1 MQYDSAIK
9 CISPELSADIATLV
23 LGRKPDLK
31 QISESLPSDERL
43 VDFLAKMTGDEE
55 SILHIEFQTKYDSNM
70 PVRMLAYHARIVERY
85 GLPVYPVVVYLT
97 QTDRQIETTYSSHVG
112 GKHIF
117 TFNYDVIK
125 VWELKS
131 KTVFEDELAGLYAL
145 TPLMPDADLAECREK
160 LIWAVEHNLISASS
174 YMCMATFARL
184 KYSKEVVKNM
194 IEDKLLKQSPFY
206 EDLMEEG
213 RVEGRVEGMVEG
225 RGEGAE
231 KSIITVL
238 SARFGSVSARM
249 SKRIHS
255 LRERNSA
262 LLDELIKLAATVQDI
277 GEFER
282 KLDKM
287 R

>member
-1 MQYDSAIK
+1 
-9 CISPELSADIATLV
+9 
-23 LGRKPDLK
+23 
-31 QISESLPSDERL
+31 
-43 VDFLAKMTGDEE
+43 MTGDAE
-55 SILHIEFQTKYDSNM
+55 SIIHIEFQTKYDSNM
-70 PVRMLAYHARIVERY
+70 PMRMPAYHARIVERY

-97 QTDRQIETTYSSHVG
+97 QTDRPIETTYSSYIG

-125 VWELKS
+125 FWELKS
-131 KTVFEDELAGLYAL
+131 KTVFKDKLSGLYAL

-160 LIWAVEHNLISASS
+160 LIEAVEQNLISASS

-206 EDLMEEG
+206 EDLIEDVG
-213 RVEGRVEGMVEG
+213 GDRVE
-225 RGEGAE
+225 
-231 KSIITVL
+231 KSVITVL

-249 SKRIHS
+249 SERIHS

-262 LLDELIKLAATVQDI
+262 LLDDLIRIAATAKDI

-287 R
+287 G

>member
-55 SILHIEFQTKYDSNM
+55 SILHVEFQTKYDSNM

-97 QTDRQIETTYSSHVG
+97 QTDRPIETTYSSHVG

-131 KTVFEDELAGLYAL
+131 KTVFRDELSGLYTL

-194 IEDKLLKQSPFY
+194 IEDKLLQQSPLY
-206 EDLMEEG
+206 GDLIEEG
-213 RVEGRVEGMVEG
+213 MES
-225 RGEGAE
+225 
-231 KSIITVL
+231 SILTVL

-249 SKRIHS
+249 SKRIHN

-262 LLDELIKLAATVQDI
+262 LLGELIKLAATVKDI

-287 R
+287 G

>member
-31 QISESLPSDERL
+31 QISESLPSGERL

-55 SILHIEFQTKYDSNM
+55 SILHVEFQTKYDSNM

-97 QTDRQIETTYSSHVG
+97 QTDRPIETTYSSHVG

-131 KTVFEDELAGLYAL
+131 KAVFKDELAGLYAL
-145 TPLMPDADLAECREK
+145 TPLMPDADLSECREK

-206 EDLMEEG
+206 EDMME
-213 RVEGRVEGMVEG
+213 EG

-231 KSIITVL
+231 ETVITAL
-238 SARFGSVSARM
+238 TARFGSVSDQL
-249 SKRIHS
+249 SERIHS

-262 LLDELIKLAATVQDI
+262 LLNELIKLVVTAKDLSD
-277 GEFER
+277 FER
-282 KLDKM
+282 KLDKIG
-287 R
+287 

>member
-1 MQYDSAIK
+1 MQYDSSVK

-23 LGRKPDLK
+23 LGRKPDLE
-31 QISESLPSDERL
+31 QISESLPSDERR

-55 SILHIEFQTKYDSNM
+55 SILHIEFQTRYDPNM
-70 PVRMLAYHARIVERY
+70 PVRMLAYHARILDRY
-85 GLPVYPVVVYLT
+85 RLPVYPVVVYLT
-97 QTDRQIETTYSSHVG
+97 QTDRPIETTYSSYVG
-112 GKHIF
+112 DKHIL

-131 KTVFEDELAGLYAL
+131 KTVFKNELCGLYAL
-145 TPLMPDADLAECREK
+145 TPLMPDADLAECRAKMIE
-160 LIWAVEHNLISASS
+160 AVEHNLISASS

-206 EDLMEEG
+206 EDLIEDVG
-213 RVEGRVEGMVEG
+213 GDRV
-225 RGEGAE
+225 E

-249 SKRIHS
+249 SERIHS
-255 LRERNSA
+255 LRERNST
-262 LLDELIKLAATVQDI
+262 LLDELVRIAATVKDL

>member
-43 VDFLAKMTGDEE
+43 VDFLAKMTGDDE

-97 QTDRQIETTYSSHVG
+97 QTDRPIETTYSSYIG

-131 KTVFEDELAGLYAL
+131 KTVFRDELAGLYAL

-160 LIWAVEHNLISASS
+160 LIGAVEHNLISASS

-213 RVEGRVEGMVEG
+213 RVEGRVEGRDEN
-225 RGEGAE
+225 AE
-231 KSIITVL
+231 KSLITVL

-249 SKRIHS
+249 SERIHT

-262 LLDELIKLAATVQDI
+262 LLDELIKLAATVKDI

-287 R
+287 G

>member
-9 CISPELSADIATLV
+9 CISPELSADIAALV
-23 LGRKPDLK
+23 LGSKPDLK

-55 SILHIEFQTKYDSNM
+55 SILHVEFQTRYDPHM
-70 PVRMLAYHARIVERY
+70 PVRMLAYHARIVQRY

-97 QTDRQIETTYSSHVG
+97 QTDRPIETAYSSHVR

-131 KTVFEDELAGLYAL
+131 KAVFEDELAGLYAL

-160 LIWAVEHNLISASS
+160 LIWAVENNLISASS

-206 EDLMEEG
+206 EDLIEDVG
-213 RVEGRVEGMVEG
+213 GDRV
-225 RGEGAE
+225 E

-249 SKRIHS
+249 SERIHS

-262 LLDELIKLAATVQDI
+262 LLDELVRIAATAKDL
-277 GEFER
+277 GDFER

-287 R
+287 G

>member
-1 MQYDSAIK
+1 MQYDSSVK

-23 LGRKPDLK
+23 LGKKPDLK
-31 QISESLPSDERL
+31 QISESLPSDERR

-55 SILHIEFQTKYDSNM
+55 SLLHIEFQTRYDPNM
-70 PVRMLAYHARIVERY
+70 PVRMLAYHARILDRY
-85 GLPVYPVVVYLT
+85 RLPVYPVVVYLT
-97 QTDRQIETTYSSHVG
+97 QTDRSIETTYSSHVG
-112 GKHIF
+112 NKHIF

-125 VWELKS
+125 VWELRS
-131 KTVFEDELAGLYAL
+131 KAVFEHELCGLYTL
-145 TPLMPDADLAECREK
+145 TPLMPDADLAECIEK
-160 LIWAVEHNLISASS
+160 MIEAVEHNLISASS

-213 RVEGRVEGMVEG
+213 R
-225 RGEGAE
+225 GEGAE
-231 KSIITVL
+231 KSIIAVL
-238 SARFGSVSARM
+238 SARFGSASDRL
-249 SKRIHS
+249 SGRIHN

-262 LLDELIKLAATVQDI
+262 LMDELIKIAATVKDI

-287 R
+287 G

>member
-55 SILHIEFQTKYDSNM
+55 SILHVEFQTKYDSNM

-97 QTDRQIETTYSSHVG
+97 QTDRPIETTYSSYIG
-112 GKHIF
+112 GKHIS

-131 KTVFEDELAGLYAL
+131 KTVFRDELAGLYAL

-160 LIWAVEHNLISASS
+160 LIGAVEHNLISASS

-194 IEDKLLKQSPFY
+194 IEDKLLKQSPLY

-213 RVEGRVEGMVEG
+213 RVEGR
-225 RGEGAE
+225 GEGVE
-231 KSIITVL
+231 ETVITAL
-238 SARFGSVSARM
+238 TARFGSVSDQL
-249 SKRIHS
+249 SGRIHS

-262 LLDELIKLAATVQDI
+262 LLNELIKLVVTAKDLSD
-277 GEFER
+277 FER

-287 R
+287 G

>member
-23 LGRKPDLK
+23 LGRRPDLK

-55 SILHIEFQTKYDSNM
+55 CILHVEFQTRYDPNM
-70 PVRMLAYHARIVERY
+70 SVRMLAYHARIVERY

-97 QTDRQIETTYSSHVG
+97 QTDRPIDATYSSYIG
-112 GKHIF
+112 GRHIF

-206 EDLMEEG
+206 EDMME
-213 RVEGRVEGMVEG
+213 EG

-231 KSIITVL
+231 ETIITAL
-238 SARFGSVSARM
+238 TARFGSVSDQL

-262 LLDELIKLAATVQDI
+262 LLNELIKLVVTAKDLSD
-277 GEFER
+277 FEQ

-287 R
+287 G

>member
-1 MQYDSAIK
+1 MQYDSSVK

-31 QISESLPSDERL
+31 QISESLPSDERR

-55 SILHIEFQTKYDSNM
+55 SILHIEFQTRYDPDM
-70 PVRMLAYHARIVERY
+70 PVRMLAYHARIMDRY
-85 GLPVYPVVVYLT
+85 RLPVYPIVVYLT
-97 QTDRQIETTYSSHVG
+97 QTDRPIETAYSSHVG
-112 GKHIF
+112 NKHIF

-131 KTVFEDELAGLYAL
+131 KTVFKNKLYGLYAL
-145 TPLMPDADLAECREK
+145 TPLMPDADLAECRGN
-160 LIWAVEHNLISASS
+160 LIEAVEHNLISASS

-184 KYSKEVVKNM
+184 KYPKDVVKNM

-206 EDLMEEG
+206 GDVLEEG
-213 RVEGRVEGMVEG
+213 RD
-225 RGEGAE
+225 EGAE
-231 KSIITVL
+231 ETIIAVL
-238 SARFGSVSARM
+238 AARFGSVSARI
-249 SKRIHS
+249 SERIHN
-255 LRERNSA
+255 LREKNSA
-262 LLDELIKLAATVQDI
+262 MLDELIQLVATAKDI

-287 R
+287 M